1 MSSKASQLERAI
13 QAVAGSLWLALCPLT
28 IGAADVPV
36 VSAELGPCSA
46 DFAVAD
52 SAKKPLY
59 NAKIHVK
66 IAYGFMS
73 KRSQDLKIGTNS
85 DGKARIEGLPD
96 RLKKKPLEFQVSSGS
111 QTKTVTQDPE
121 VNCHASFDVVLPAP

>member
-1 MSSKASQLERAI
+1 MSSKASRLERVI
-13 QAVAGSLWLALCPLT
+13 QAVAVGLWLALCPAT

-46 DFAVAD
+46 DFTVTD

-59 NAKIHVK
+59 DAKIHVT
-66 IAYGFMS
+66 IVYGFMN
-73 KRSQDLKIGTNS
+73 KRRQDLKIGTNS
-85 DGKARIEGLPD
+85 DGKARVEGLPD

>member
-1 MSSKASQLERAI
+1 MSNKASQFERAI
-13 QAVAGSLWLALCPLT
+13 RAVAGGLWLALCPLAM
-28 IGAADVPV
+28 GAVDVPV
-36 VSAELGPCSA
+36 VSADLGPCTA
-46 DFAVAD
+46 DFTVWD

-59 NAKIHVK
+59 NAKVHVK

-73 KRSQDLKIGTNS
+73 KRSQDLTIGTNS
-85 DGKARIEGLPD
+85 DGKARIEGIPD

-121 VNCHASFDVVLPAP
+121 VNCHASFDAVLPAP